1 MRHID
6 HVELA
11 WRLQGEAFAR
21 LEATLSGL
29 AAAAGRPEKYDPSLT
44 RAFFEIVAA
53 RRREGESWEAFLARN
68 PDLLT
73 EGRELVATWVSGS
86 RPG

>member
-6 HVELA
+6 HVELT
-11 WRLQGEAFAR
+11 WRLLGEAFAQ
-21 LEATLSGL
+21 LEATLTGL
-29 AAAAGRPEKYDPSLT
+29 AAAAGKPEKYDPSLT
-44 RAFFEIVAA
+44 RAFFEIVAG

-73 EGRELVATWVSGS
+73 HGRELVATRLSES
-86 RPG
+86 RAG

>member
-21 LEATLSGL
+21 LEERLSGL
-29 AAAAGRPEKYDPSLT
+29 AAAAGVPEKYDRALT

-68 PDLLT
+68 PDLLSR
-73 EGRELVATWVSGS
+73 GRELVATRLSES
-86 RPG
+86 HPI